1 MKSVQ
6 WKKKLKIVYIE
17 KNKDSKIGYSLLATN
32 NLEATA
38 FQITEYYCLRFQIE
52 FLFRDAKQHLGLENC
67 QSTDKKTLDF
77 HFKTTMLALNL
88 AKSESYSNNKKTFS
102 LYDIKTHYFNETTI
116 ERIFTNFGLDLN
128 FIKLHHKYEETIRNG
143 MINP

>member
-1 MKSVQ
+1 MRSVQ
-6 WKKKLKIVYIE
+6 WKNKLKVVYIE
-17 KNKDSKIGYSLLATN
+17 REKDSKIGYSLIASN

-67 QSTDKKTLDF
+67 QSIDKKTLDF
-77 HFKTTMLALNL
+77 HFKTTMLTLNL

-102 LYDIKTHYFNETTI
+102 LYDIKTYYFNETSI
-116 ERIFTNFGLDLN
+116 ERIFTNLGIDVN
-128 FIKLHHKYEETIRNG
+128 AIKLHPKYEQIIKNG
-143 MINP
+143 MIHP